1 MYSDK
6 REDKFSI
13 VSKLSKS
20 VNKNKEIKIFNGG
33 ENIRDYIHVKDVVK
47 LYNYFMKSKNLK
59 NSVYDI
65 GAGRGI
71 KLIDLVEYIGVKKF
85 KLKKINKKIDEV
97 DVSFATNDHLS
108 NFKFKDL
115 ETYFSKSNKTK
126 IKKLKQF
133 KKQNKNILQDII
145 EDHIIY
151 GTGNAGKQVYRLLWI
166 KIECKLFCDDDK
178 KLTKHF

>member
-59 NSVYDI
+59 
-65 GAGRGI
+65 
-71 KLIDLVEYIGVKKF
+71 KT
-85 KLKKINKKIDEV
+85 EV
-97 DVSFATNDHLS
+97 F
-108 NFKFKDL
+108 
-115 ETYFSKSNKTK
+115 
-126 IKKLKQF
+126 I
-133 KKQNKNILQDII
+133 
-145 EDHIIY
+145 
-151 GTGNAGKQVYRLLWI
+151 
-166 KIECKLFCDDDK
+166 
-178 KLTKHF
+178 